1 MRNLAI
7 QSGLLFICVAMFGI
21 FWSVQGIAAID
32 PKTCAGAWLFDEE
45 GEDTEIDISGNENE
59 GVIKGGPK
67 WEDGKFGKALDCDGV
82 DDFVDFGDKD
92 VLDVG
97 TENFS
102 IVSWVKVADYEP
114 GEWEAQIAYKFD
126 HAVPRHGYLLGVRGS
141 LDAGNM
147 KKPLFI
153 LGLGEDSGN
162 HLFGVT
168 PITDDTWHHLAITVD
183 RAGSMI
189 LYRDGEV
196 EAQKNIAASANQNE
210 DNSISFSIGSQADAL
225 ARSIQALID
234 EVAVF
239 KVSLEQEDIQKVM
252 SSGLEVVLGL
262 TPVSAQ
268 DKLVDI
274 WGNIKTQY

>member
-1 MRNLAI
+1 MENLAI
-7 QSGLLFICVAMFGI
+7 KSILFFFCVTILGALWAVQS
-21 FWSVQGIAAID
+21 IAAID
-32 PKTCAGAWLFDEE
+32 PKTCVGAWIFDEE
-45 GEDTEIDISGNENE
+45 DEDTEIDISGNENE

-67 WEDGKFGKALDCDGV
+67 WDDGKFGMALACDGV

-92 VLDVG
+92 ILDVG

-102 IVSWVKVADYEP
+102 IVSWVKVADYDP
-114 GEWEAQIAYKFD
+114 GDWEAQIVYKFD
-126 HAVPRHGYLLGVRGS
+126 HTVPRHGYLLGVRGS

-153 LGLGEDSGN
+153 LGLGENAGN
-162 HLFGVT
+162 HLFGT
-168 PITDDTWHHLAITVD
+168 SAITDDTWHHLAISVD

-196 EAQKNIAASANQNE
+196 ESQKNIAASADQNE

-239 KVSLEQEDIQKVM
+239 KVALEQEDIQKIM
-252 SSGLEVVLGL
+252 SSGIEVVLGL
-262 TPVSAQ
+262 APVSAQ
-268 DKLVDI
+268 SKLVDT
-274 WGNIKTQY
+274 WGNIKMQY